1 MTMTLKRRQPVD
13 MAGLSRRAERISG
26 NIPDSHLIV
35 ETYWGYIVRPALA
48 APLGLML
55 AQALAGFLG
64 VACTAAAS
72 RPVDHVR

>member
-35 ETYWGYIVRPALA
+35 ETYWGYIVRPVLA
-48 APLGLML
+48 APSG
-55 AQALAGFLG
+55 
-64 VACTAAAS
+64 
-72 RPVDHVR
+72 